1 MSAIN
6 VSAPS
11 LAEVDAAER
20 VLAEAHNHPMD
31 GYWRPLAE
39 AALEAAK
46 DAELDGITA
55 LIDLEIEDTERLLNH
70 FRGSPMDR
78 VGALDLEL
86 AGEQA
91 FDRERAHR

>member
-1 MSAIN
+1 MAIN

-11 LAEVDAAER
+11 RAEVDAAER
-20 VLAEAHNHPMD
+20 VLAEAHGQNPD
-31 GYWRPLAE
+31 GYWRALAE

-46 DAELDGITA
+46 DAELCGITA
-55 LIDLEIEDTERLLNH
+55 LIDLEIENTERALAVY
-70 FRGSPMDR
+70 RGSPMDR

-91 FDRERAHR
+91 CDRELRQR